1 MNSNKLEAFSDD
13 EEEEHHQKPEEVKT
27 LSN

>member
-27 LSN
+27 LSH

>member
-13 EEEEHHQKPEEVKT
+13 EEEEIDQKPEEVKAIH
-27 LSN
+27 N

>member
-13 EEEEHHQKPEEVKT
+13 EEEEHHQKPEEIKT
-27 LSN
+27 MSQ